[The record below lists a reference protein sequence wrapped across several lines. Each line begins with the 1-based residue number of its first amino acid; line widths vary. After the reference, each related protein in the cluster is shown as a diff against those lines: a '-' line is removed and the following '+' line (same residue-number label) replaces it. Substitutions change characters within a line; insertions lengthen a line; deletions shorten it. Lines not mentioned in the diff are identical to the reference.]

1 MRAYESFL
9 AQQDA
14 DQKRKPCE
22 HKTILDAE
30 LQQLLKNHCR
40 LTYSPEAIAV
50 KFKLATPSI

>member
-1 MRAYESFL
+1 M
-9 AQQDA
+9 AQQDT
-14 DQKRKPCE
+14 DQKRIHCE

-30 LQQLLKNHCR
+30 FQQLLKNHCR